1 MAVPTQILWPMV
13 AQVALTAVVWVAL
26 YIARIGEMNARRI
39 HPQSVRTSKL
49 AAGVLENVAAADNF
63 RNLFEVPVLFFA
75 ACLAFAVSGR
85 TSAAAVLLAWL
96 YVALRAAHS
105 LIHLS
110 YNRVMHRFTVYAAST
125 LTVFALWA
133 LFAWELSR
141 AG

>member
-1 MAVPTQILWPMV
+1 MAVATQILWPMV

-26 YIARIGEMNARRI
+26 YVARIGEMNARRI
-39 HPQSVRTSKL
+39 DPQSVRTSRL

-75 ACLAFAVSGR
+75 ACLAFAVSAR
-85 TSAAAVLLAWL
+85 VTPAAVVLAWL

-105 LIHLS
+105 LIHLG

-125 LTVFALWA
+125 LTVFALWI
-133 LFAWELSR
+133 LFAWQLCR